1 MGNVTFTYMKV
12 VLVELQKQL
21 IMSLRFHYAL
31 CVLFAFALSWHGA
44 AHPSSNGIVVAPDFS
59 SASLAG
65 HALYLEDPKGQL
77 DLAAIQ
83 SRINEFKAT
92 DATKGINFSYTASA
106 YWFRV
111 ALDNPTP
118 LAAARLL
125 EIAFPPLDRID
136 VHFVTRDR
144 VRSMQAGDQVPFSIR
159 PIAHH
164 HYVFPIDV
172 PPGDS
177 EIYLRV
183 TSSGSISVPATLWAP
198 DHFARQSEVRY
209 AFLAAYFGWIFALIS
224 YNLMLFTSTRD
235 RAYLAYV
242 AFASGLAI
250 ASLAYTGLGAQ
261 FFWPES
267 PRWGDPSII
276 AGLCMTVLFGG
287 VFTRMFLHTPES
299 LPRVDLLLHIVAWG
313 AGLALILLAA
323 LPQRYPTLMIVAF
336 GSIFVTAGPFIGF
349 LAVRKQQAGARFY
362 LAAWSFFFLGTIVF
376 ILRNTGVLP
385 TNAFTLYAIQL
396 GSAFE
401 MLLLSFALADRMN
414 TLRREKEQ
422 AQLASLKA
430 ERTLIDGLRRSE
442 AILEERV
449 SQRTA
454 ELAAANTLLG
464 QKEQTMR
471 DLAHHDPLTG
481 LANRLLLSTHLQQ
494 SIKRARRNSQPFA
507 LLMIDLDG
515 FKPVNDLHGHDA
527 GDLLLRA
534 IAKRLTANVRESDLV
549 ARVGGDEFVCVLE
562 SVDESD
568 AAVAVANKLIRE
580 VRGPVRLEDGE
591 EVTVGASIGIAMFD
605 ESISATDQLLR
616 FADDAMYAAKAAGK
630 NCARLS
636 SGAQSVSSV
645 G

>member
-1 MGNVTFTYMKV
+1 MNA
-12 VLVELQKQL
+12 
-21 IMSLRFHYAL
+21 RFRQILCAFFAVAL
-31 CVLFAFALSWHGA
+31 FWHGA
-44 AHPSSNGIVVAPDFS
+44 AHPATSGIDVAPYFS
-59 SASLAG
+59 STVLAG
-65 HALYLEDPKGQL
+65 QALYLEDPDGNWNL
-77 DLAAIQ
+77 SAVQ
-83 SRINEFKAT
+83 SRLNEFKPT
-92 DATKGINFSYTASA
+92 DAKKGINFSYTASA

-111 ALDNPTP
+111 ALNNPTP
-118 LAAARLL
+118 FAASRLL

-136 VHFVTRDR
+136 AYFVVRDR
-144 VRSMQAGDQVPFSIR
+144 TFSMQAGDQVPFSTR

-164 HYVFPIDV
+164 HYIFPLDI
-172 PPGDS
+172 PPGGS
-177 EIYLRV
+177 EIYFRV

-198 DHFARQSEVRY
+198 DDFARHSETRY

-250 ASLAYTGLGAQ
+250 ASLAYTGMGAQ

-276 AGLCMTVLFGG
+276 AGLCLTVLFGS
-287 VFTRMFLHTPES
+287 VFTRMFLHTRES
-299 LPRVDLLLHIVAWG
+299 LPRVDLILRTVASGAAVALVLLSV
-313 AGLALILLAA
+313 
-323 LPQRYPTLMIVAF
+323 LPQRYSTLMIVAF
-336 GSIFVTAGPFIGF
+336 GSVFVVAGPFIGI
-349 LAVRKQQAGARFY
+349 LAVRKHQAGARYY
-362 LAAWSFFFLGTIVF
+362 LAAWSFFFFGTLVF

-396 GSAFE
+396 GSAME

-430 ERTLIDGLRRSE
+430 ERTLIEGLRRSE
-442 AILEERV
+442 TILEERV

-454 ELAAANTLLG
+454 ELATANALLG
-464 QKEQTMR
+464 QKEQAMR

-481 LANRLLLSTHLQQ
+481 LANRLLLSAHLEQ
-494 SIKRARRNSQPFA
+494 SIKRSRRNSQPFA
-507 LLMIDLDG
+507 LFMIDLDG

-527 GDLLLRA
+527 GDLLLRE
-534 IAKRLTANVRESDLV
+534 IAKRLAEHIRESDLV
-549 ARVGGDEFVCVLE
+549 ARVGGDEFVCILE
-562 SVDESD
+562 SVHEAQ
-568 AAVAVANKLIRE
+568 AAVTVANKLIQE
-580 VRGPVRLEDGE
+580 VRNPVRLENGK
-591 EVTVGASIGIAMFD
+591 EVAVGASIGIAIFNENVAAM
-605 ESISATDQLLR
+605 DQLLR

-630 NCARLS
+630 NCARLG
-636 SGAQSVSSV
+636 GASATVSET